1 MKNLTENY
9 VDIDW
14 SGICEDFDLEYGDIL
29 PEQSF
34 EIDRAL
40 GNINEVLHAFINQN
54 KAKKPGE
61 SLKELFKL

>member
-1 MKNLTENY
+1 MENLTEDY

-14 SGICEDFDLEYGDIL
+14 SGICEDFDLKYGDISH
-29 PEQSF
+29 EQTF

-40 GNINEVLHAFINQN
+40 GNINEILHAFINQN

-61 SLKELFKL
+61 SLKELLKL

>member
-1 MKNLTENY
+1 MENLTEDY

-14 SGICEDFDLEYGDIL
+14 SAICEDFDLEYGDIS

>member
-1 MKNLTENY
+1 MENLTEDY

-14 SGICEDFDLEYGDIL
+14 SGICEDFDLEYGDIS
-29 PEQSF
+29 PEQTF

-40 GNINEVLHAFINQN
+40 GNINEILHAFINQN